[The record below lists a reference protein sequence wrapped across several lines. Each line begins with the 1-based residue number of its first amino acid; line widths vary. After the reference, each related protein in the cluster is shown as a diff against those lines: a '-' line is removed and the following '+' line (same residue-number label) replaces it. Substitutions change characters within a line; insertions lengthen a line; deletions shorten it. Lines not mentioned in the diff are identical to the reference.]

1 MRPTIAVIAPGAMGA
16 AVAARLVEN
25 GADVIT
31 SLSGRSQASAK
42 RAAEAGMRAV
52 NDTDIPSADLILSI
66 VPPSDALGLAE
77 RLSPSC
83 GRAPA
88 SRSMSIATP
97 SVPRL
102 PSALPGSSPRLGCPF
117 ADGGII
123 GGPPR
128 KGYAGPTLY
137 VSGEPAS
144 RVEGL
149 ARGVVVRAIDGPVG
163 AASALKMSYAAIT
176 KGLTA
181 LATASALAATRAG
194 AAEALHRELS
204 ESQPMLLA
212 WLGRSVPDMFSKA
225 YRFVGEMEEIS
236 SFMASPGAR
245 DIYSGIAQLYR
256 EVAADKEGDNRDI
269 EALARFFSAR
279 REHNETRRN
288 ARARP
293 PCATFHVSAF

>member
-1 MRPTIAVIAPGAMGA
+1 MKSIVAVIAPGAMGA

-31 SLSGRSQASAK
+31 SLSGRSPASAK
-42 RAAEAGMRAV
+42 RATEAGMRAV
-52 NDTDIPSADLILSI
+52 DDTELLSANLILSI

-77 RLSPSC
+77 RLSPVL
-83 GRAPA
+83 
-88 SRSMSIATP
+88 RS
-97 SVPRL
+97 
-102 PSALPGSSPRLGCPF
+102 GSSKPLYVDCNAVSPETAKRIAEVIAATGTPF

-128 KGYAGPTLY
+128 AGQVGPTLY
-137 VSGEPAS
+137 VSGEPAK

-149 ARGVVVRAIDGPVG
+149 ARGLVVRAIDGPVG

-181 LATASALAATRAG
+181 LGTASILGATRAG

-212 WLGRSVPDMFSKA
+212 WLARSVPDMFPKA

-236 SFMASPGAR
+236 SFMGSDGAR
-245 DIYSGIAQLYR
+245 EIYAGIAGLYR
-256 EVAADKEGDNRDI
+256 EVAADKEGENRDI
-269 EALARFFSAR
+269 DALARFFASKKG
-279 REHNETRRN
+279 
-288 ARARP
+288 
-293 PCATFHVSAF
+293 S

>member
-1 MRPTIAVIAPGAMGA
+1 MKTKIAVIAQGAMGA

-31 SLSGRSQASAK
+31 SLSGRGPASAQ
-42 RAAEAGMRAV
+42 RAAEAGMRPV
-52 NDTDIPSADLILSI
+52 SDPELSSADLILSI

-77 RLSPSC
+77 RLFPVLKPSSNKPLYVDCNAVSPETAKRVA
-83 GRAPA
+83 GV
-88 SRSMSIATP
+88 IAET
-97 SVPRL
+97 
-102 PSALPGSSPRLGCPF
+102 GSPF

-128 KGYAGPTLY
+128 KGYSGPTLY
-137 VSGEPAS
+137 VSGEPAR

-149 ARGVVVRAIDGPVG
+149 ARGIVVRTIDGPVG

-181 LATASALAATRAG
+181 LATASILAASQAG

-204 ESQPMLLA
+204 ESQPNILA
-212 WLGRSVPDMFSKA
+212 WLGRSVPDMFVKA

-236 SFMASPGAR
+236 SFMTSEGAR
-245 DIYSGIAQLYR
+245 DIYAGIADLYR
-256 EVAADKEGDNRDI
+256 EVAKDKEGDNQDI
-269 EALARFFSAR
+269 NALSRFFTAR
-279 REHNETRRN
+279 KDT
-288 ARARP
+288 
-293 PCATFHVSAF
+293 

>member
-1 MRPTIAVIAPGAMGA
+1 MKSVVAVIAPGAMGA

-31 SLSGRSQASAK
+31 SLSGRSPASAK
-42 RAAEAGMRAV
+42 RATEAGMRAV
-52 NDTDIPSADLILSI
+52 DDTDLLSARLILSI

-77 RLSPSC
+77 RLSPVL
-83 GRAPA
+83 
-88 SRSMSIATP
+88 RS
-97 SVPRL
+97 
-102 PSALPGSSPRLGCPF
+102 GSSKPLYVDCNAVSPETAKRIAEVIAATGTPF

-128 KGYAGPTLY
+128 AGQVGPTLY
-137 VSGEPAS
+137 VSGEPAK

-149 ARGVVVRAIDGPVG
+149 ARGLVVRAIDGPVG

-181 LATASALAATRAG
+181 LGTASILGATRAG

-212 WLGRSVPDMFSKA
+212 WLGRSVPDMFPKA

-236 SFMASPGAR
+236 SFMGSDGAR
-245 DIYSGIAQLYR
+245 EIYAGIAGLYR
-256 EVAADKEGDNRDI
+256 EVAADKEGENRDI
-269 EALARFFSAR
+269 DALARFFASKKG
-279 REHNETRRN
+279 
-288 ARARP
+288 
-293 PCATFHVSAF
+293 S

>member
-1 MRPTIAVIAPGAMGA
+1 MKPTIAVIAPGAMGA

-31 SLSGRSQASAK
+31 TLSGRSQASAK

-52 NDTDIPSADLILSI
+52 SDSDIPSADLILSI

-77 RLSPSC
+77 RLSPVL
-83 GRAPA
+83 
-88 SRSMSIATP
+88 RSSIRKPLYVDCNAVSPETAKR
-97 SVPRL
+97 VGGVITET
-102 PSALPGSSPRLGCPF
+102 GSPF

-128 KGYAGPTLY
+128 AGYAGPTLY
-137 VSGEPAS
+137 VSGEPAV

-181 LATASALAATRAG
+181 LGAASMLAATRAG
-194 AAEALHRELS
+194 AADALHRELS

-225 YRFVGEMEEIS
+225 YRFVREMEEIS
-236 SFMASPGAR
+236 SFMASEGAR
-245 DIYSGIAQLYR
+245 DIYAGIAKLYR
-256 EVAADKEGDNRDI
+256 EMAADKEGDNRDI
-269 EALARFFSAR
+269 EALKRFLS
-279 REHNETRRN
+279 EKKGT
-288 ARARP
+288 
-293 PCATFHVSAF
+293 

>member
-1 MRPTIAVIAPGAMGA
+1 MKSVVAVIAPGAMGA

-31 SLSGRSQASAK
+31 SLSGRSPASAK
-42 RAAEAGMRAV
+42 RATEAGMRAV
-52 NDTDIPSADLILSI
+52 DDTDLLSARLILSI

-77 RLSPSC
+77 RLSPVL
-83 GRAPA
+83 
-88 SRSMSIATP
+88 RS
-97 SVPRL
+97 
-102 PSALPGSSPRLGCPF
+102 GSSKPLYVDCNAVSPETAKRIAEVIAATGTPF

-128 KGYAGPTLY
+128 AGQVGPTLY
-137 VSGEPAS
+137 VSGEPAK

-149 ARGVVVRAIDGPVG
+149 ARGLVVRAIDGPVG

-181 LATASALAATRAG
+181 LGTASILGATRAG

-212 WLGRSVPDMFSKA
+212 WLARSVPDMFPKA

-236 SFMASPGAR
+236 SFMGSDGAR
-245 DIYSGIAQLYR
+245 EIYAGIAGLYR
-256 EVAADKEGDNRDI
+256 EVAADKEGENRDI
-269 EALARFFSAR
+269 DALARFFASKKG
-279 REHNETRRN
+279 
-288 ARARP
+288 
-293 PCATFHVSAF
+293 S

>member
-1 MRPTIAVIAPGAMGA
+1 MKPTIAVIAPGAMGA

-42 RAAEAGMRAV
+42 RAADAGMRAV
-52 NDTDIPSADLILSI
+52 SDTDIPSADLILSI

-77 RLSPSC
+77 RLSPVL
-83 GRAPA
+83 
-88 SRSMSIATP
+88 RSSTRKPLYVDCNAVSPETAKRVAGVIAET
-97 SVPRL
+97 
-102 PSALPGSSPRLGCPF
+102 GSPF

-128 KGYAGPTLY
+128 KGHSGPTLY
-137 VSGEPAS
+137 VSGEPAG

-181 LATASALAATRAG
+181 LGTASMLAATRAG

-236 SFMASPGAR
+236 SFMASEGAR
-245 DIYSGIAQLYR
+245 EIYAGIAELYR
-256 EVAADKEGDNRDI
+256 EVAADNEGDNRDI
-269 EALARFFSAR
+269 DAIKRFLS
-279 REHNETRRN
+279 EKKGQ
-288 ARARP
+288 
-293 PCATFHVSAF
+293 

>member
-1 MRPTIAVIAPGAMGA
+1 MRPVSDP
-16 AVAARLVEN
+16 E
-25 GADVIT
+25 
-31 SLSGRSQASAK
+31 LS
-42 RAAEAGMRAV
+42 
-52 NDTDIPSADLILSI
+52 SADLILSI

-77 RLSPSC
+77 RLSPVL
-83 GRAPA
+83 
-88 SRSMSIATP
+88 RSSSNKPLYVDCNAVSPETAKRVAGVIAET
-97 SVPRL
+97 
-102 PSALPGSSPRLGCPF
+102 GSPF

-128 KGYAGPTLY
+128 KGYGGPTLY
-137 VSGEPAS
+137 VSGEPAN

-149 ARGVVVRAIDGPVG
+149 ARGIVVRTIDGPVG

-181 LATASALAATRAG
+181 LATASILAATQAG

-212 WLGRSVPDMFSKA
+212 WLGRSVPDMFAKA

-236 SFMASPGAR
+236 SFMGSEGA
-245 DIYSGIAQLYR
+245 SGIYAGIAELYR

-269 EALARFFSAR
+269 EALSGFFTAKKG
-279 REHNETRRN
+279 
-288 ARARP
+288 A
-293 PCATFHVSAF
+293 

>member
-1 MRPTIAVIAPGAMGA
+1 MKTKIAVIAQGAMGA

-25 GADVIT
+25 GADVVT
-31 SLSGRSQASAK
+31 SLSGRGPASAQ
-42 RAAEAGMRAV
+42 RAAEAGMRPV
-52 NDTDIPSADLILSI
+52 SDPELSSADLILSI

-77 RLSPSC
+77 RLSPVL
-83 GRAPA
+83 
-88 SRSMSIATP
+88 RSSSNKPLYVDCNAVSPETAKRVAGVIAET
-97 SVPRL
+97 
-102 PSALPGSSPRLGCPF
+102 GSPF

-128 KGYAGPTLY
+128 KGYGGPTLY
-137 VSGEPAS
+137 VSGEPAN

-149 ARGVVVRAIDGPVG
+149 ARGIVVRTIDGPVG

-181 LATASALAATRAG
+181 LATASVLAATQAG

-212 WLGRSVPDMFSKA
+212 WLGRSVPDMFAKA

-236 SFMASPGAR
+236 SFMGSEGA
-245 DIYSGIAQLYR
+245 SGIYAGIAELYR

-269 EALARFFSAR
+269 EALSGFFTAKKG
-279 REHNETRRN
+279 
-288 ARARP
+288 A
-293 PCATFHVSAF
+293 

>member
-1 MRPTIAVIAPGAMGA
+1 MKPTIAVIAPGAMGA

-31 SLSGRSQASAK
+31 TLSGRSQASAK

-52 NDTDIPSADLILSI
+52 SDTEIPSADLILSI

-77 RLSPSC
+77 RLSPVL
-83 GRAPA
+83 
-88 SRSMSIATP
+88 RSSIRKPLYVDCNAVSPETAKR
-97 SVPRL
+97 VGGVI
-102 PSALPGSSPRLGCPF
+102 AETGSPF

-137 VSGEPAS
+137 VSGEPAV

-181 LATASALAATRAG
+181 LGTASMLAATRAG
-194 AAEALHRELS
+194 AADALHRELS

-236 SFMASPGAR
+236 SFMASEGAR
-245 DIYSGIAQLYR
+245 DIYAGIAKLYR
-256 EVAADKEGDNRDI
+256 EVAADKKGDNRDI
-269 EALARFFSAR
+269 EALKRFLS
-279 REHNETRRN
+279 EKKGT
-288 ARARP
+288 
-293 PCATFHVSAF
+293 

>member
-1 MRPTIAVIAPGAMGA
+1 MKSVIAVIAQGAMGA

-31 SLSGRSQASAK
+31 SLSGRSPASAK
-42 RAAEAGMRAV
+42 RATEAGMRAV
-52 NDTDIPSADLILSI
+52 DDADLLSANLILSI

-77 RLSPSC
+77 RLSPVL
-83 GRAPA
+83 
-88 SRSMSIATP
+88 RSGFSKPLYVDCNAVSPETAKRIAGVIAAT
-97 SVPRL
+97 
-102 PSALPGSSPRLGCPF
+102 GTPF

-128 KGYAGPTLY
+128 AGQVGPTLY
-137 VSGEPAS
+137 VSGEPAK

-149 ARGVVVRAIDGPVG
+149 ARGLVVRAIDGPVG

-181 LATASALAATRAG
+181 LGAASILGATRAG

-212 WLGRSVPDMFSKA
+212 WLGRSVPDMFPKA

-236 SFMASPGAR
+236 SFMASKGAG
-245 DIYSGIAQLYR
+245 DIYAGIADLYR
-256 EVAADKEGDNRDI
+256 EVAADKEGGNRDI
-269 EALARFFSAR
+269 DAL
-279 REHNETRRN
+279 
-288 ARARP
+288 
-293 PCATFHVSAF
+293 SAFFATKKGS